1 MESIIKEKIL
11 KNALD
16 PIPKEDIIRIYN
28 LMETCVC
35 KIHKNNEYGT
45 GFFIKINYKSN
56 LMPVLITNNHV
67 LSKKDLIIN
76 ESITISL
83 NNENEFKQLKID
95 DSRLYFTDKERDIT
109 IIEIKEERDN
119 INTFLELDDK
129 LNNEYELYKDIY
141 LKNSVYIINY
151 PKGNNLKLSFGSI
164 ANIKKEKIK
173 HTCSTESGSS
183 GSPILLLNNNKVIGI
198 HIGSYKEDTKNFNIG
213 LFIKSFID
221 EISENDDLR
230 IKPTKFNKKF
240 ENQIQE
246 KDNVIK
252 EKYKKENPLKIKEKK
267 YNEIKTNRMI
277 LKYDIKQNDKN
288 VKIFGKKFV
297 ENNRKKCKIYVEG
310 IVQEL
315 REIVSVNEYM
325 RNKRHLTVELI
336 EIETIIDMSYL
347 FGGDYFDGCKSLIS
361 IEELDNWNTIK
372 ITNMS
377 HIFNNCESLS
387 FLPDISKW
395 NTSNVT
401 DMNTMFGSCIS
412 ISYLPDI
419 SKWDTSNVENMSY
432 MFQNCKSL
440 EYLPDISKWDIRRVT
455 KMNRMFDGCNNFE
468 VPKKF
473 KRNIFTFFKDIFN
486 YV

>member
-11 KNALD
+11 KGALD
-16 PIPKEDIIRIYN
+16 PISKEDIRKVYN

-35 KIHKNNEYGT
+35 KIHKKSEYGT
-45 GFFIKINYKSN
+45 GFFIKINYKSS
-56 LMPVLITNNHV
+56 LMPALITNNHV
-67 LSKKDLIIN
+67 LSKEDL
-76 ESITISL
+76 ETDEFITISL
-83 NNENEFKQLKID
+83 NNEKEFKQIKID
-95 DSRLYFTDKERDIT
+95 DSRRYFIDKERDIT
-109 IIEIKEERDN
+109 LIEIKEEIDN
-119 INTFLELDDK
+119 INNFLEIDDK
-129 LNNEYELYKDIY
+129 LNNEYILYKDIY
-141 LKNSVYIINY
+141 LENSIYIINY
-151 PKGNNLKLSFGSI
+151 PKGNNLKLSCGLI
-164 ANIKKEKIK
+164 INIKKEKIK
-173 HTCSTESGSS
+173 HTCSTENGSS

-198 HIGSYKEDTKNFNIG
+198 HIGSYREDTKNFNIG

-221 EISENDDLR
+221 EINKNEDLK
-230 IKPTKFNKKF
+230 IKLTKFNEKF
-240 ENQIQE
+240 KNQIEE
-246 KDNVIK
+246 KDNFIK
-252 EKYKKENPLKIKEKK
+252 EKYKNENPLKRKEKK
-267 YNEIKTNRMI
+267 YNEIKINRMI

-288 VKIFGKKFV
+288 IKIFGKKFV

-315 REIVSVNEYM
+315 REIVFVNESM

-336 EIETIIDMSYL
+336 ETETIIDMSYL

-372 ITNMS
+372 VTNMS
-377 HIFNNCESLS
+377 HLFNNCESLS

-395 NTSNVT
+395 NTTSVT

-432 MFQNCKSL
+432 MFQNCKAL

-455 KMNRMFDGCNNFE
+455 KMNRMFDGCKNFE
-468 VPKKF
+468 VPEKF